1 MSKFNKLKGKWK
13 HVSPWDSDDYLA
25 LYEISGT
32 ELEPLITGIDLND
45 SEEFVIS
52 DLSWSN
58 DILSFESYMPS
69 TQRKGINKFWL
80 NDSGKITSEFTFT
93 VIEELERETT

>member
-1 MSKFNKLKGKWK
+1 MSKFDKLKGKWK
-13 HVSPWDSDDYLA
+13 HISPWDSDDYLA

-32 ELEPLITGIDLND
+32 ELAPLVTGVDLND

-52 DLSWSN
+52 EISWSN

-69 TQRKGINKFWL
+69 TQRKGQNKFCL
-80 NDSGKITSEFTFT
+80 NVNGKITSEFTFT
-93 VIEELERETT
+93 VIEELVRENT